1 MYIPTN
7 PNTPIVSNEVSI
19 REIALMARSCD
30 LKPYT

>member
-19 REIALMARSCD
+19 REIDLMARSCD